1 MDKFLDLF
9 HLPNLN
15 QDKISNLNRQIILSI
30 IEAIIKCLQTK
41 TKNKNKNKTN
51 KQTKNR

>member
-15 QDKISNLNRQIILSI
+15 QDKISNLNRTITLGK
-30 IEAIIKCLQTK
+30 IELQT
-41 TKNKNKNKTN
+41 NKPP
-51 KQTKNR
+51 KQEQQQQQQQHLKDRWF